1 MHLKKWYP
9 LLKWKSIFY
18 FSLVGS
24 GVGQRDPSTGLHL
37 HPLFMVHLWYL
48 SLTQCTSNC
57 WWEALPCQHGRNAS
71 VTWILQ
77 TKARGTVTVC
87 LRLLNISNRKK
98 NRSLNLLAL
107 ETYKKGPVLF
117 HKLHCFESSNGHLLV
132 SKSWYLIL

>member
-1 MHLKKWYP
+1 MQYYLN
-9 LLKWKSIFY
+9 IY
-18 FSLVGS
+18 FKVSAFKEMVPTAEMEINFLFFS
-24 GVGQRDPSTGLHL
+24 CWQWCT
-37 HPLFMVHLWYL
+37 LFMVHLWYL

-107 ETYKKGPVLF
+107 ETYKKAPVLF